1 MPTLRQ
7 QDYQELMAMLDN
19 VFFLEDDA
27 PPRDFVTLLPKL
39 YKEQYRPWDN
49 NYCAVEDGA
58 IKGAV
63 GMYIS
68 QVEIAGVPLK
78 MGGIGNVAVARDSRR
93 KGYMKLCMDE
103 AMAAMQAAGCAFAE
117 LGGQRQRYQFW
128 GFERCGVAVEA
139 VFTEKNLRHAFS
151 ENEIA
156 PGWRAESIGPGDR
169 NALGQAQ
176 ALIES
181 SPLHVKHSP
190 AALYDILC
198 SWNERPY
205 GVWEGEQLR
214 CFFTLSRDGK
224 RVNQFFLRDAGS
236 LEMALRCAYS
246 ALPEDTYKSV
256 TVDIPLW
263 QKELLALAEGIAES
277 VSLDDTGMYTIL
289 SWERTLGALF
299 ALQAQSKPLPDGE
312 LTARIDGDWGAET
325 LRFSVTGGVPG
336 VEPFQGTPDL
346 ALSHLEALRFFL
358 APVSTGRGAMQK
370 NAQAWF
376 PLPLWISGIDK
387 V

>member
-1 MPTLRQ
+1 
-7 QDYQELMAMLDN
+7 MLDN

-27 PPRDFVTLLPKL
+27 PQRDFVTLLPKL

-49 NYCAVEDGA
+49 NYCAVEDGV

-68 QVEIAGVPLK
+68 QVEIAGAPLK
-78 MGGIGNVAVARDSRR
+78 MGGVGNVAVARDSRR
-93 KGYMKLCMDE
+93 KGYMKRCMDE
-103 AMAAMQAAGCAFAE
+103 AMAAMKAAGCAFGE

-128 GFERCGVAVEA
+128 GFERCGAAVEA
-139 VFTEKNLRHAFS
+139 VFTEKNLRHAFG
-151 ENEIA
+151 ENGIA
-156 PGWRAESIGPGDR
+156 PGWRAGAIGPEDR
-169 NALGQAQ
+169 DALGQAQ

-198 SWNERPY
+198 SWNESPY
-205 GVWEGEQLR
+205 GVWEGDQLR

-246 ALPEDTYKSV
+246 ALPEDAYKSV

-277 VSLDDTGMYTIL
+277 VSLDDTGMYAIL

-299 ALQAQSKPLPDGE
+299 ALQAQCKPLPDGE
-312 LTARIDGDWGAET
+312 MTARINGDWGAET

-346 ALSHLEALRFFL
+346 TLSHLEALRFFL

-370 NAQAWF
+370 YAQAWF